1 MIETGLSIYMI
12 VINLVTFALY
22 GIDKKRAR
30 RSQWRISEKTLLL
43 TALAGGSLGA
53 LVGMLSF
60 HHKTKHWNFRILV
73 PLFLILH
80 IAVFYFLYC

>member
-60 HHKTKHWNFRILV
+60 HHKTKHNAFRFGV
-73 PLFLILH
+73 PAML
-80 IAVFYFLYC
+80 